1 MTTIV
6 VLFNLRNAQDADRY
20 ELWARTVD
28 RPNVKAL
35 KSIKDFE
42 VLKAQGV
49 FGSGRSP
56 YQYIELIRVADMG
69 QFTEDVATAQMRQVA
84 SQFQEFA
91 QDPVFIITEQL

>member
-6 VLFNLRNAQDADRY
+6 VLFNLRDAQDVDRY
-20 ELWARTVD
+20 EVWARTVD
-28 RPNVKAL
+28 RPTVKTL

-49 FGSGRSP
+49 FGGGRSP

-69 QFTEDVATAQMRQVA
+69 QFTEDVASAQMRQIA
-84 SQFQEFA
+84 SQFQQFA